1 MKLKIHHVSPL
12 IVLIVSFN
20 AFAETISTDRWSLDK
35 IVARATEKTP
45 EINALTKD
53 IERAENL
60 ARQAGKWDNPDAGI
74 SAGPM
79 TQAGMSGR
87 TVDLSIKQ
95 SIPLF
100 GQKAI
105 AEKIGEQTKITVELE
120 SKKQILILK
129 YEVIRLAVRLAALEE
144 QSKHV
149 SHRREKINVI
159 AKFLETRPFASPAQA
174 VEKTLILNRLR
185 EIEERFLEIST
196 ARENAWKA
204 LNVYLALDA
213 PILPDA
219 KWTTSPTLPDREKFL
234 RDFEEQ
240 NPDLQRQ
247 KSLIATASLEID
259 QAGKK
264 RFPDIRLGAGYN
276 EQTADFPQRT
286 YTGTLEL
293 SLPIVDRG
301 DYGKRA
307 ALAEKDAATYR
318 LEQKRRELMSQFEQ
332 SWTVLLQ
339 TKKRVEL
346 YPTSLVFSLENQM
359 DRTEQNWKKGLVPV
373 TSYLELENQ
382 VHDQAFKVF
391 DAQSSYIEALTQVKL
406 LAGVDSGTEG
416 K

>member
-1 MKLKIHHVSPL
+1 ML
-12 IVLIVSFN
+12 IFSIN
-20 AFAETISTDRWSLDK
+20 TFAKSVGPDRWTLDRILSL
-35 IVARATEKTP
+35 ATEKNP
-45 EINALTKD
+45 EINALAKD

-60 ARQAGKWDNPDAGI
+60 ARQAGKWENPEAGI
-74 SAGPM
+74 SAGPI
-79 TQAGMSGR
+79 TQPGQSGR
-87 TVDLSIKQ
+87 VLDISLKQ

-129 YEVIRLAVRLAALEE
+129 YEIIRLAVRLAALEE

-159 AKFLETRPFASPAQA
+159 AKFLETRPFVSPSQV

-185 EIEERFLEIST
+185 EIDERFLEIST
-196 ARENAWKA
+196 AKENAWKA
-204 LNVYLALDA
+204 LNVFLALDA
-213 PILPDA
+213 PISPDA
-219 KWTTSPTLPDREKFL
+219 KWTSSPLLPDREKL
-234 RDFEEQ
+234 LIKFEEQ

-247 KSLIATASLEID
+247 KSLIAAASLEAD

-276 EQTADFPQRT
+276 EQTTDFSQKT
-286 YTGTLEL
+286 YTGTLEF

-307 ALAEKDAATYR
+307 ALAERDAATYR
-318 LEQKRRELMSQFEQ
+318 LEQKRRELISQFEQ

-339 TKKRVEL
+339 SKKRVEL
-346 YPTSLVFSLENQM
+346 YPMSLVSTLESQM

-382 VHDQAFKVF
+382 VHEQAFKVF
-391 DAQSSYIEALTQVKL
+391 DAQSTYVEALTQVSL